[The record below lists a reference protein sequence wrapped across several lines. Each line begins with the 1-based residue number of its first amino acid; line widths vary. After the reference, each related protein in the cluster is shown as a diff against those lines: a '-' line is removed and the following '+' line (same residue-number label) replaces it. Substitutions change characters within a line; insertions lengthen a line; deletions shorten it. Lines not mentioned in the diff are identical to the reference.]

1 MSVLSIT
8 APQFTAEDEQLERD
22 NVTQE
27 EMDAALHDIYGT
39 GTLEETEEMRI
50 RGPIELEAAL
60 QDIPMEEKEA
70 YLEAV
75 ARVPEIVE
83 AESNF
88 LLFLRSEDYNVWV
101 RTYIVGTHG
110 LPLNNPCVL
119 LVVWQG
125 IPHRS
130 RAILVFHFCLVI
142 FSHSFS
148 SWTTDCIVS
157 CRRRPNDW

>member
-8 APQFTAEDEQLERD
+8 APQFTSEDEQLERD
-22 NVTQE
+22 NLTQE
-27 EMDAALHDIYGT
+27 EMDAAVHDIYGT

-88 LLFLRSEDYNVWV
+88 LLFLRSEDFNVWV
-101 RTYIVGTHG
+101 STCWNASNTT
-110 LPLNNPCVL
+110 
-119 LVVWQG
+119 
-125 IPHRS
+125 
-130 RAILVFHFCLVI
+130 ILCSLCG
-142 FSHSFS
+142 
-148 SWTTDCIVS
+148 WAG
-157 CRRRPNDW
+157 